1 MIEIPNL
8 ELSEWLDELKM
19 YQKVQI
25 EELIKLDNEEIAAEK
40 WLSANGPIN
49 TIQFG
54 GRQNETKPFY
64 DNFKKEIAKFL
75 CGHSD
80 YEEQRKQLSSEAP
93 ITKVVLLTLV
103 SGAVATQIGVLQSLI
118 VPAVALI
125 LHLIGKMTIKAWCGV
140 NYNY

>member
-8 ELSEWLDELKM
+8 ELSEWLDDLKP

-25 EELIKLDNEEIAAEK
+25 EELISLNNEEVAAEK
-40 WLSANGPIN
+40 WLSANGPSN

-54 GRQNETKPFY
+54 GRTNETKPFY

-80 YEEQRKQLSSEAP
+80 YDEQRKQLSSEAP
-93 ITKVVLLTLV
+93 VTKVVLLTIV
-103 SGAVATQIGVLQSLI
+103 SGVVATQIGVLQSLI

-125 LHLIGKMTIKAWCGV
+125 LHLIGKMSINAWCET
-140 NYNY
+140 NYAQ